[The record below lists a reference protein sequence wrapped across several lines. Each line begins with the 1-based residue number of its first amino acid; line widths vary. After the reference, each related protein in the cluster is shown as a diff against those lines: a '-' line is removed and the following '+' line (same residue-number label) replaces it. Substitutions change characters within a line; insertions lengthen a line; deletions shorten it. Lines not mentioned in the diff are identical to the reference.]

1 MKTSFRGVAM
11 VSAAI
16 FLTLALT
23 WILAPDVLP
32 SSWGV
37 DLANQANLVGRRS
50 AALYAG
56 LGVMFLLARNAAP
69 SPARTAMLRGAFVT
83 CLLLAALGTAEL
95 VNNHAR
101 PDILAAVAIDT
112 VLAVALLHAARTR

>member
-1 MKTSFRGVAM
+1 MKTSFRGVAI
-11 VSAAI
+11 VFAAI
-16 FLTLALT
+16 FFALALT
-23 WILAPDVLP
+23 WMLAPGVLP

-56 LGVMFLLARNAAP
+56 LGVMFLQARNAAP

-95 VNNHAR
+95 VNSHAR
-101 PDILAAVAIDT
+101 PDILVAVTIDA
-112 VLAVALLHAARTR
+112 VLAVAFLHAARTR